1 MSLLIDTK
9 YISLLSSQ
17 LSNFKKKGDYLWN
30 FRCPICGDS
39 QKKKN
44 KSRGYLYKKKND
56 MYYKCHNC
64 NYGTTMSNFIKE
76 VDVSLHQQY
85 KMERWK
91 NGENGFSNYQK
102 PKVEIENPDLFKKP
116 IFRTLKSKYAV
127 PISRLDDYHVAK
139 RYLISRKIPCADE
152 LFYTDVFGLFA
163 SDLIPDRYENL
174 KKDDARVLIPF
185 YDIDKKL
192 LAVQGRS
199 ISGSELRYITIKVE
213 ESYPKIY
220 GLDKINFG
228 NRIYV
233 SEGPFDSMFLPN
245 SVAMAGS
252 DGICDN
258 EFFPVRVRSEVV
270 FVFDNECRN
279 LEMVKKMLKVS
290 EDGYSVCVFPKTV
303 REKDINDM
311 ILSGFTQDQVVD
323 IINNNTYSG
332 LKAKLKINAWR
343 RC

>member
-1 MSLLIDTK
+1 MML
-9 YISLLSSQ
+9 
-17 LSNFKKKGDYLWN
+17 
-30 FRCPICGDS
+30 
-39 QKKKN
+39 
-44 KSRGYLYKKKND
+44 
-56 MYYKCHNC
+56 
-64 NYGTTMSNFIKE
+64 
-76 VDVSLHQQY
+76 
-85 KMERWK
+85 
-91 NGENGFSNYQK
+91 
-102 PKVEIENPDLFKKP
+102 
-116 IFRTLKSKYAV
+116 
-127 PISRLDDYHVAK
+127 
-139 RYLISRKIPCADE
+139 
-152 LFYTDVFGLFA
+152 
-163 SDLIPDRYENL
+163 ENL
-174 KKDDARVLIPF
+174 KKDDSRVLIPF
-185 YDIDKKL
+185 YDTDKKL

-220 GLDKINFG
+220 GLDKIDFG

-279 LEMVKKMLKVS
+279 LEIVKKMMKVS

-311 ILSGFTQDQVVD
+311 ILSGIDQSEIVK
-323 IINNNTYSG
+323 IINKNTYKG
-332 LKAKLKINAWR
+332 VGAILKLSEWR
-343 RC
+343 KVR